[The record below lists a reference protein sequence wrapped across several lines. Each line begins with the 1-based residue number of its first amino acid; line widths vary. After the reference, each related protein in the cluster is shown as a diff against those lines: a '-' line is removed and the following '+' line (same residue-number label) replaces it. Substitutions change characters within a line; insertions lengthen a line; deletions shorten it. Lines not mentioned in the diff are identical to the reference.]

1 MKVSSLHDL
10 CDLAEFRTVESG
22 KLTKEDI
29 RAYCLSG
36 RFLVDDVYREVI
48 DRKRKF
54 GELYPFQVTNQV
66 ISTTANVSYKLCLR
80 SIFLNSTFTSGY
92 FEQFVGIILSR
103 YFGDGTKVL
112 HCGTN
117 NVDKPTSFWE
127 TIRWISESMGVPEGS
142 RVRPSRLRD
151 GGVDSIVW
159 KAPPDGRSG
168 FPVML
173 VQSTVQ
179 VDIRAKCKDIDRR
192 MWSTWLTLDVDP
204 IVALATPRLI
214 LDKQDFEE
222 MSVNSMIIDRLRL
235 SAMQSV
241 DTESDIECL
250 CSSMNNSAKLVLSG

>member
-10 CDLAEFRTVESG
+10 CDLAEFRTVEIG

-36 RFLVDDVYREVI
+36 RFLVDDVYREI
-48 DRKRKF
+48 IERKRIF
-54 GELYPFQVTNQV
+54 GDLYPFQVSNQV

-80 SIFLNSTFTSGY
+80 SIFLNSNFTSGY
-92 FEQFVGIILSR
+92 FEQFVGIILSS
-103 YFGDGTKVL
+103 YFGHGTRVL

-117 NVDKPTSFWE
+117 NVDKPTTFWE
-127 TIRWISESMGVPEGS
+127 TISWISKHMGVPEGS

-179 VDIRAKCKDIDRR
+179 AELRTKCKDIDRR
-192 MWSTWLTLDVDP
+192 MWSSWLTMDVDP
-204 IVALATPRLI
+204 IVALATPRFI
-214 LDKQDFEE
+214 LDELDFEE
-222 MSVNSMIIDRLRL
+222 MSVNSMILDRLRL
-235 SAMQSV
+235 SAMQSLEM
-241 DTESDIECL
+241 ESDINAL
-250 CSSMNNSAKLVLSG
+250 CSSMNHSAKLFLNG